1 MRFQYS
7 EASAIILFSYSF
19 LNCISLLNKWFV
31 KLKEKNKIKDFLWS
45 NLGIAWFTISY
56 SLTAWLKKTT
66 WKCIKNVFI
75 LLWTSLQILFLYFFH
90 FSKSLDNVLK
100 WIYRYIYWSWFVA
113 VLIGVFVVV
122 IFSTRISITPN
133 TLHWQRLYSPSSWC
147 WCPFF
152 YWTCWLPWW
161 VTLIKWSLPNQK
173 RNGENR
179 LVLFACKL

>member
-1 MRFQYS
+1 MWNWKKKAEDFQ
-7 EASAIILFSYSF
+7 
-19 LNCISLLNKWFV
+19 
-31 KLKEKNKIKDFLWS
+31 WS

-56 SLTAWLKKTT
+56 CNHMHGLKKHPPENVILS
-66 WKCIKNVFI
+66 WMSLVKC
-75 LLWTSLQILFLYFFH
+75 FLYICFH

-113 VLIGVFVVV
+113 VLIRVFVVV

-147 WCPFF
+147 WCPSC

-179 LVLFACKL
+179 LVYILCVCKS

>member
-1 MRFQYS
+1 M
-7 EASAIILFSYSF
+7 
-19 LNCISLLNKWFV
+19 
-31 KLKEKNKIKDFLWS
+31 KEKKKIFYDQILA
-45 NLGIAWFTISY
+45 LHGLQYRTV
-56 SLTAWLKKTT
+56 TAWLKKTT

-75 LLWTSLQILFLYFFH
+75 LLWMSLEKLFLYFFH

-100 WIYRYIYWSWFVA
+100 WIYIYWSWFEMQFS
-113 VLIGVFVVV
+113 LEFFFV
-122 IFSTRISITPN
+122 IFSTRILITPN